1 MIYKNQFL
9 SVIPRGSMPQGIF
22 KNKEKFLILN
32 FDLLNAS
39 AQNAKISQDSS
50 FLKAKLP
57 VILSVAKNLL
67 LIFFILLFSSN
78 AFAERIKDIAN
89 WAGVRE
95 NQLVGYGLVVG
106 LNGTGDK
113 DGTYL
118 YQPIANMLSRMG
130 ITVNVKDLKGKVK
143 NVAAV
148 MVTAK
153 LPTNVKP
160 GTKID
165 VQVSSIGDSKSLQGG
180 TLLMTPLTGPDGE
193 VYALAQGPVSIGGF
207 IAAGRAA
214 QAVKNHQNVGY
225 ITEGAIVE
233 KTVPVNLNAKG
244 ELQLL
249 LQSPDITTSKNIADK
264 INETFKEAIA
274 KALDPTTVSIT
285 VPSKY
290 NGNVLNFMAEVE
302 KIEVVTDQ
310 PARVVINERTGT
322 VVIGSYVKIFPVALA
337 HGGLTITIKETPE
350 VVQPPPLAPEK
361 ARTEVVPKT
370 EVKVEEKQNS
380 LIEVQGSTVGELVKA
395 LNSLGV
401 TPKDLIAIL
410 QALKTSGALK
420 ADLIIM

>member
-1 MIYKNQFL
+1 MIYRNQFL

-32 FDLLNAS
+32 FDLLNAI
-39 AQNAKISQDSS
+39 AQNAKIAQDSS
-50 FLKAKLP
+50 FLKEKLP

-67 LIFFILLFSSN
+67 LIFFILIFSSN
-78 AFAERIKDIAN
+78 AFAERIKDIAK
-89 WAGVRE
+89 WSGIRE

-165 VQVSSIGDSKSLQGG
+165 VQVSSIGDAKSLQGG

-193 VYALAQGPVSIGGF
+193 VYAVAQGPVSIGGF

-214 QAVKNHQNVGY
+214 QAIKNHQNVGY
-225 ITEGAIVE
+225 IPEGAFVE
-233 KTVPVNLNAKG
+233 KAVPVNFNTKG

-274 KALDPTTVSIT
+274 KALDPTTVSII

-290 NGNVLNFMAEVE
+290 NGNVLDFMAEVE
-302 KIEVVTDQ
+302 KIEVSTDL

-322 VVIGSYVKIFPVALA
+322 VVIGSNVKISPTALA
-337 HGGLTITIKETPE
+337 HGGLTITIKEAPE
-350 VVQPPPLAPEK
+350 VVQPPPLAPER
-361 ARTEVVPKT
+361 ARTETVQRT
-370 EVKVEEKQNS
+370 EVKVEEKQAS
-380 LIEVQGSTVGELVKA
+380 LVEVKGSTVGELVKA
-395 LNSLGV
+395 LNTLGV
-401 TPKDLIAIL
+401 TPKDLISIL
-410 QALKTSGALK
+410 QALKTAGALK
-420 ADLIIM
+420 AELVIM

>member
-1 MIYKNQFL
+1 MKFNRKNQFL
-9 SVIPRGSMPQGIF
+9 SVILKLPI
-22 KNKEKFLILN
+22 KERLFFAHERFLDSSKL
-32 FDLLNAS
+32 D
-39 AQNAKISQDSS
+39 QDST
-50 FLKAKLP
+50 FLSANLGVILTANLGVILTANLG

-67 LIFFILLFSSN
+67 LIFFVLIFSSN

-89 WAGVRE
+89 WSGIRE

-165 VQVSSIGDSKSLQGG
+165 VQVSSIGDAKSLQGG

-225 ITEGAIVE
+225 IPEGAIVE
-233 KTVPVNLNAKG
+233 KAVPVNLNAKG

-264 INETFKEAIA
+264 INETFKVAIA
-274 KALDPTTVSIT
+274 KALDPTTAVSYT
-285 VPSKY
+285 
-290 NGNVLNFMAEVE
+290 
-302 KIEVVTDQ
+302 
-310 PARVVINERTGT
+310 
-322 VVIGSYVKIFPVALA
+322 
-337 HGGLTITIKETPE
+337 HLTLPTIYS
-350 VVQPPPLAPEK
+350 V
-361 ARTEVVPKT
+361 
-370 EVKVEEKQNS
+370 
-380 LIEVQGSTVGELVKA
+380 
-395 LNSLGV
+395 
-401 TPKDLIAIL
+401 
-410 QALKTSGALK
+410 
-420 ADLIIM
+420 

>member
-1 MIYKNQFL
+1 MKN
-9 SVIPRGSMPQGIF
+9 F
-22 KNKEKFLILN
+22 K
-32 FDLLNAS
+32 
-39 AQNAKISQDSS
+39 
-50 FLKAKLP
+50 
-57 VILSVAKNLL
+57 AKNLL
-67 LIFFILLFSSN
+67 LFFLILFLAN
-78 AFAERIKDIAN
+78 TVYAERIKDIAK
-89 WAGVRE
+89 WSGIRE

-153 LPTNVKP
+153 LPTNIKS

-165 VQVSSIGDSKSLQGG
+165 VQVSSIGDAKSLQGG
-180 TLLMTPLTGPDGE
+180 TLLLTPLTGPDGE

-214 QAVKNHQNVGY
+214 QAIKNHQNVGF
-225 ITEGAIVE
+225 IPEGAIVE
-233 KTVPVNLNAKG
+233 KTVSVSLNTKN

-249 LQSPDITTSKNIADK
+249 LQFPDITTAKNIAEK
-264 INETFKEAIA
+264 INESFKAGIA
-274 KALDPTTVSIT
+274 KALDPTTISIN
-285 VPSKY
+285 VPSTY
-290 NGNVLNFMAEVE
+290 RGNVLDFMAEVE
-302 KIEVVTDQ
+302 KIEVSTDL

-322 VVIGSYVKIFPVALA
+322 VVIGSHVRITSAALA

-350 VVQPPPLAPEK
+350 VVQPPPLAPRGATTETVP
-361 ARTEVVPKT
+361 RTEL
-370 EVKVEEKQNS
+370 KVEEKQAS
-380 LIEVQGSTVGELVKA
+380 LVELQGSTVGELVRA
-395 LNSLGV
+395 LNALGV
-401 TPKDLIAIL
+401 TPKDLISIL

-420 ADLIIM
+420 AELIIM

>member
-1 MIYKNQFL
+1 MKLKFRLLQSFKEE
-9 SVIPRGSMPQGIF
+9 VIPCTLNGYPVLFFIF
-22 KNKEKFLILN
+22 LAIFLFIS
-32 FDLLNAS
+32 NAS
-39 AQNAKISQDSS
+39 
-50 FLKAKLP
+50 
-57 VILSVAKNLL
+57 
-67 LIFFILLFSSN
+67 
-78 AFAERIKDIAN
+78 AERIKDIAN
-89 WAGVRE
+89 WAGIRE

-153 LPTNVKP
+153 LSTNVRP

-165 VQVSSIGDSKSLQGG
+165 VQVSSIGDAKSLQGG

-193 VYALAQGPVSIGGF
+193 VYAVAQGPVSIGGF

-214 QAVKNHQNVGY
+214 QAIKNHQNVGY
-225 ITEGAIVE
+225 IPEGAIVE
-233 KTVPVNLNAKG
+233 KAVPVNLNAKN

-249 LQSPDITTSKNIADK
+249 LQFPDITTARNIAEK
-264 INETFKEAIA
+264 INDTFKTGIA
-274 KALDPTTVSIT
+274 KALDPSTVAVS
-285 VPSKY
+285 VPLNY
-290 NGNVLNFMAEVE
+290 RGNVLDFMAEIE
-302 KIEVVTDQ
+302 KIEVSTDL

-322 VVIGSYVKIFPVALA
+322 VVIGSHVKITPVALS

-350 VVQPPPLAPEK
+350 VIQPPPLAHER
-361 ARTEVVPKT
+361 ARTETVPRT
-370 EVKVEEKQNS
+370 EVKVEEKQAS
-380 LIEVQGSTVGELVKA
+380 LLEVKGSTVGELVKA
-395 LNSLGV
+395 LNALGV
-401 TPKDLIAIL
+401 TPKDLISIL
-410 QALKTSGALK
+410 EALKTSGALK

>member
-1 MIYKNQFL
+1 MRNNKIILGNYKVIL
-9 SVIPRGSMPQGIF
+9 SNYKVILSDYHV
-22 KNKEKFLILN
+22 ILTKYN
-32 FDLLNAS
+32 
-39 AQNAKISQDSS
+39 
-50 FLKAKLP
+50 

-67 LIFFILLFSSN
+67 FIFFLILSFATTSH
-78 AFAERIKDIAN
+78 AERIKDIAS
-89 WAGVRE
+89 WSGIRE

-130 ITVNVKDLKGKVK
+130 ITVNVKDLKGKIK

-165 VQVSSIGDSKSLQGG
+165 VQVSSIGDAKSLQGG
-180 TLLMTPLTGPDGE
+180 TLLLTPLTGPDGE
-193 VYALAQGPVSIGGF
+193 VYALAQGPISIGGF

-214 QAVKNHQNVGY
+214 QTIKNHQNVGY

-233 KTVPVNLNAKG
+233 KTVPVNLNAKN

-249 LQSPDITTSKNIADK
+249 LQFPDITTAKNIAER
-264 INETFKEAIA
+264 INDTFKAGIA
-274 KALDPTTVSIT
+274 KTSDPTTISINI
-285 VPSKY
+285 PSTY
-290 NGNVLNFMAEVE
+290 RGNVVDFMAEVE
-302 KIEVVTDQ
+302 KIEVSTDL

-322 VVIGSYVKIFPVALA
+322 VVIGSQVKISPAALA

-350 VVQPPPLAPEK
+350 VIQPPPLAPRGATTET
-361 ARTEVVPKT
+361 APRTELKI
-370 EVKVEEKQNS
+370 EEKQAS
-380 LIEVQGSTVGELVKA
+380 LVEVKGSTVEELVRA
-395 LNSLGV
+395 LNALGV
-401 TPKDLIAIL
+401 TPKDLISIL

-420 ADLIIM
+420 ADLVIM

>member
-1 MIYKNQFL
+1 MKYKNQF
-9 SVIPRGSMPQGIF
+9 
-22 KNKEKFLILN
+22 
-32 FDLLNAS
+32 
-39 AQNAKISQDSS
+39 
-50 FLKAKLP
+50 LP

-67 LIFFILLFSSN
+67 LIFSLLLFSSN

-89 WAGVRE
+89 WAGVRD

-130 ITVNVKDLKGKVK
+130 VTINVRDLKGKVK

-160 GTKID
+160 GSKID
-165 VQVSSIGDSKSLQGG
+165 VQVSSIGDAKSLQGG
-180 TLLMTPLTGPDGE
+180 TLLLTPLVGADGE

-214 QAVKNHQNVGY
+214 QAIKNHQNVGY
-225 ITEGAIVE
+225 IPEGAVVE
-233 KTVPVNLNAKG
+233 KAVPVNLNAKS

-249 LQSPDITTSKNIADK
+249 LQFPDIITAKNISEK
-264 INETFKEAIA
+264 INETFKSEIA
-274 KALDPTTVSIT
+274 KTIDPSTISIN
-285 VPSKY
+285 VPSIY
-290 NGNVLNFMAEVE
+290 RGNVVDFMAEIE
-302 KIEVVTDQ
+302 KIEVITDQ

-322 VVIGSYVKIFPVALA
+322 VVIGSHVRIAPAALA
-337 HGGLTITIKETPE
+337 HGALTITIKEMPE

-361 ARTEVVPKT
+361 AKAEVVPRT
-370 EVKVEEKQNS
+370 ELKVEEKQAA
-380 LIEVQGSTVGELVKA
+380 LVEVKGSTVGELVKA
-395 LNSLGV
+395 LNALGV
-401 TPKDLIAIL
+401 TPKDLISIL
-410 QALKTSGALK
+410 QSLKTAGALK